1 MNCGRQKNKTKKNQ
15 SSLAGLIWEGEGK
28 GKGEGERGWRWEGK
42 GVEVGRVKGWSWG
55 GGGDGAGEGKEVD
68 VERWLPMVPAGMCV
82 FVLLKTGIRLH
93 GKICKRCKI
102 EGMGLNP
109 GLLICRCVAKFHKAL
124 STELL

>member
-1 MNCGRQKNKTKKNQ
+1 MPWC
-15 SSLAGLIWEGEGK
+15 SCSGLWNTFLLS
-28 GKGEGERGWRWEGK
+28 W
-42 GVEVGRVKGWSWG
+42 VGLREKST
-55 GGGDGAGEGKEVD
+55 DDAGEGKEVD